1 MENILSSVNLLT
13 LFLAAL
19 GATVSAIFVVYSGY
33 LFISAQGDP
42 PRMAQAQKAL
52 IGVPVG
58 LAIIGGAFIIP
69 ATVSR
74 YVIEPAG
81 GVRVDPRAGVDCDG
95 LLKDQL
101 VVQRNV
107 NSVPRM
113 QFLISQIQGKR
124 DECAPEFWS
133 PVVRDGDEGW
143 PPGCIDAGEVGGIPV
158 PKGSLRP
165 GGNVVTESRRDS
177 DNNIMVYWTHPNDPE
192 LAGGL
197 RGLPSDGSVCWLY
210 VASFSAWTEG
220 YFTP

>member
-74 YVIEPAG
+74 YVIEPRG
-81 GVRVDPRAGVDCDG
+81 RP
-95 LLKDQL
+95 
-101 VVQRNV
+101 
-107 NSVPRM
+107 S
-113 QFLISQIQGKR
+113 
-124 DECAPEFWS
+124 
-133 PVVRDGDEGW
+133 GW
-143 PPGCIDAGEVGGIPV
+143 IPV
-158 PKGSLRP
+158 RG
-165 GGNVVTESRRDS
+165 
-177 DNNIMVYWTHPNDPE
+177 WT
-192 LAGGL
+192 ATV
-197 RGLPSDGSVCWLY
+197 S
-210 VASFSAWTEG
+210 
-220 YFTP
+220 